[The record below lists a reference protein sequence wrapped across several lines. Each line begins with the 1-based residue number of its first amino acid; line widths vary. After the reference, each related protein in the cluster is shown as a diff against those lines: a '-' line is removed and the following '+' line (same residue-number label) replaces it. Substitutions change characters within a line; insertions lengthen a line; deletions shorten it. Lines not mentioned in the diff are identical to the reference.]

1 MRYYCFPDDD
11 DFSFFDDDESDGEDG
26 DEQSEEEEDDDGDD
40 DNDDEDEDEDDE
52 EEEADEDEDADEDVE
67 DDEFDE
73 ELPEVDEDVYA
84 SAGDFPNA
92 DAEDFEDDDGDW
104 SVDDYED
111 SAKNLFGE
119 HPYFGDTLAT
129 QMASSGYQAFEN
141 PGFANNFN
149 QIAPGAGDTVR
160 LFERDGGLHAFGFL
174 PMAML
179 ALLQSRYTGIN
190 WSNTEVSVP
199 GMGGERVETK
209 PLPEP
214 FASAELKDSVDLRTY
229 ATPVA
234 DQRQTSRC
242 SAFAWTH
249 ATEMSNNI
257 LQTNTPRLS
266 PNYTMLQFQQMQ
278 GDAQNYKYAYQGGEG
293 TVGGPDPG
301 NVLAQEGTCQQ
312 RLWPDDSPQP
322 LANERLLASDAAE
335 HRLPAR
341 PWPIAIDDVKKA
353 ISAGC
358 PVHLAM
364 NTGPRFADV
373 GRDGMVNAA
382 ESPSGQ
388 HGRHAMLLCGYTGN
402 FFIVKN
408 SWGDDWGDK
417 GYCYIPKNVL
427 ADADAE
433 FVAVLLDKKQ
443 VETK

>member
-1 MRYYCFPDDD
+1 MRYFCFPDDD
-11 DFSFFDDDESDGEDG
+11 DFSFFDDDSSDDQDD
-26 DEQSEEEEDDDGDD
+26 DEQY
-40 DNDDEDEDEDDE
+40 EDEEQDENEDEEVDDE
-52 EEEADEDEDADEDVE
+52 ESQDEDQQDENSS
-67 DDEFDE
+67 DDNNDDGEFDE
-73 ELPEVDEDVYA
+73 DLPEVDDSVFA
-84 SAGDFPNA
+84 SAEDFPNA
-92 DAEDFEDDDGDW
+92 EEADFEDDNGNW
-104 SVDDYED
+104 SVDDYEK
-111 SAKNLFGE
+111 SGQNLFGD

-129 QMASSGYQAFEN
+129 QLASSGYQAFEN
-141 PGFANNFN
+141 PSFARNFD

-179 ALLQSRYTGIN
+179 AILQSRYSGID
-190 WSNTEVSVP
+190 WSNTDVSVP
-199 GMGGERVETK
+199 GMGGEKVAPK

-214 FASAELKDSVDLRTY
+214 FATAPLKDAVDLRTY
-229 ATPVA
+229 ATPVS

-249 ATEMSNNI
+249 ATEMAHNI
-257 LQTNTPRLS
+257 LQVEAPRLS

-278 GDAQNYKYAYQGGEG
+278 GDAQNFKYAYQGGEG

-312 RLWPDDSPQP
+312 RLWPDDSEKP
-322 LANERLLASDAAE
+322 LADEGQMANDAAQ

-341 PWPIAIDDVKKA
+341 PWPIALDDVKTA
-353 ISAGC
+353 ISSGC

-408 SWGDDWGDK
+408 SWGADWGDK

-427 ADADAE
+427 ADADPE